1 MSQVCKLK
9 HDPETDYINVC
20 GDLTF
25 GTVNDLLASAR
36 RIFASIPV
44 LNIDLVDVTCSDSAG
59 LALLID
65 WMRSAKQQ
73 NKNIMFHNIPA
84 QMLAMAH
91 ASGLD
96 ELLPLQ

>member
-1 MSQVCKLK
+1 MSQPCELKL
-9 HDPETDYINVC
+9 DAETGCINVC

-25 GTVNDLLASAR
+25 TTVNDLLVASR
-36 RIFASIPV
+36 GVFAPIAV
-44 LNIDLVDVTCSDSAG
+44 LDIDLADVSCSDSAG

-65 WMRSAKQQ
+65 WMRSAKQK
-73 NKNIMFHNIPA
+73 NKNIVFHNIPA

>member
-1 MSQVCKLK
+1 MSQPCKLK
-9 HDPETDYINVC
+9 LDPETHYINVY

-25 GTVNDLLASAR
+25 ATVNGLLNSAR
-36 RIFASIPV
+36 PIFAPIAS
-44 LNIDLVDVTCSDSAG
+44 LNIDLANVSSSDSAG

-65 WMRSAKQQ
+65 WMRLAKQD
-73 NKNIMFHNIPA
+73 NKNIVFHNIPV

>member
-1 MSQVCKLK
+1 MSQACKLK
-9 HDPETDYINVC
+9 HDPETDYVNVC

-25 GTVNDLLASAR
+25 ATVNNLLVSSR
-36 RIFASIPV
+36 RVFTSIPV
-44 LNIDLVDVTCSDSAG
+44 LNIDLADVSCSDSAG

-73 NKNIMFHNIPA
+73 NKNIVFHNIPA

>member
-1 MSQVCKLK
+1 MSQPCKLK
-9 HDPETDYINVC
+9 LDAESGSINVS

-25 GTVNDLLASAR
+25 TTVNELLSTSHTL
-36 RIFASIPV
+36 FAPV
-44 LNIDLVDVTCSDSAG
+44 AELDIDLSDVTRSDSAG

-65 WMRSAKQQ
+65 WMRLAKQM
-73 NKNIMFHNIPA
+73 NKNIVFHSIPS

>member
-1 MSQVCKLK
+1 MSQVGKLK
-9 HDPETDYINVC
+9 HDPETDNINVV

-25 GTVNDLLASAR
+25 TTVNDLLVAAR
-36 RIFASIPV
+36 RIFAPLKV
-44 LNIDLVDVTCSDSAG
+44 LSIDLTEVSCSDSAG

-65 WMRSAKQQ
+65 WMRLAKQQ
-73 NKNIMFHNIPA
+73 NKNIVFHNIPD

>member
-1 MSQVCKLK
+1 MSQSCSLRL
-9 HDPETDYINVC
+9 DAETGHIDVS
-20 GDLTF
+20 GELTF
-25 GTVNDLLASAR
+25 TTVNELLESA
-36 RIFASIPV
+36 PV
-44 LNIDLVDVTCSDSAG
+44 LFAPISMLDIDLADVTRSDSAG

-65 WMRSAKQQ
+65 WMRSAKQM
-73 NKNIMFHNIPA
+73 NKNIVFHNIPA

>member
-1 MSQVCKLK
+1 MSQPCTLKLNADTG
-9 HDPETDYINVC
+9 HVDVSGE
-20 GDLTF
+20 LTF
-25 GTVNDLLASAR
+25 TTVSDLCVSAPEL
-36 RIFASIPV
+36 FASIEV
-44 LNIDLVDVTCSDSAG
+44 LEIDLAEVTRSDSAG

-65 WMRSAKQQ
+65 WMRSAKQM
-73 NKNIMFHNIPA
+73 NKNIVFHNIPT

>member
-1 MSQVCKLK
+1 MSQPCELKL
-9 HDPETDYINVC
+9 DAETGCINVC

-25 GTVNDLLASAR
+25 ATVNDLLVSAR
-36 RIFASIPV
+36 RVFTPIKV
-44 LNIDLVDVTCSDSAG
+44 LDIDLADVSCSDSAG

-65 WMRSAKQQ
+65 WMRAAKEE
-73 NKNIMFHNIPA
+73 NKPIVFHNIPA

>member
-1 MSQVCKLK
+1 MSQACTLKL
-9 HDPETDYINVC
+9 DAETGQIDVS
-20 GDLTF
+20 GELTF
-25 GTVNDLLASAR
+25 TTVKDLFVSA
-36 RIFASIPV
+36 PV
-44 LNIDLVDVTCSDSAG
+44 LFAPIASLEIDLARVMRSDSAG

-65 WMRSAKQQ
+65 WMRSAKQM
-73 NKNIMFHNIPA
+73 NKNIVFPNIPA

>member
-1 MSQVCKLK
+1 MSQSGDLKL
-9 HDPETDYINVC
+9 DPETGYINVC

-25 GTVNDLLASAR
+25 VTVNDLLNSAR
-36 RIFASIPV
+36 TVFATIPI
-44 LNIDLVDVTCSDSAG
+44 LDIDLSKVSCSDSAG

-73 NKNIMFHNIPA
+73 NKNIVFHNIPA

>member
-1 MSQVCKLK
+1 MSQACKLK
-9 HDPETDYINVC
+9 LDAEAGQIDVS
-20 GDLTF
+20 GELTF
-25 GTVNDLLASAR
+25 TTVKDLFVSAPILFAPLAA
-36 RIFASIPV
+36 
-44 LNIDLVDVTCSDSAG
+44 LEIDLAGVVHSDSAG

-65 WMRSAKQQ
+65 WMRSAKQM
-73 NKNIMFHNIPA
+73 NKNIVFHNIPA

>member
-1 MSQVCKLK
+1 MSQVCELKL
-9 HDPETDYINVC
+9 DAETGCINVC

-25 GTVNDLLASAR
+25 ATVNELLNSAR
-36 RIFASIPV
+36 RVFDPIEI
-44 LNIDLVDVTCSDSAG
+44 LDIDLAEVSCSDSAG
-59 LALLID
+59 LALLIE

>member
-1 MSQVCKLK
+1 MSQPCELKL
-9 HDPETDYINVC
+9 DAETGYINVC

-25 GTVNDLLASAR
+25 ETVNDLLVSAR
-36 RIFASIPV
+36 QVFSHIEV
-44 LNIDLVDVTCSDSAG
+44 LDLDLADVGCSDSAG

-65 WMRSAKQQ
+65 WMRSAERK
-73 NKNIMFHNIPA
+73 NKNIVFHNIPA

-96 ELLPLQ
+96 ELLPLR

>member
-1 MSQVCKLK
+1 MSQVGKLK

-25 GTVNDLLASAR
+25 ATVNDLLVSAR
-36 RIFASIPV
+36 RIFAPIKV
-44 LNIDLVDVTCSDSAG
+44 LNIDLAEVSCSDSAG
-59 LALLID
+59 LALLIE

-73 NKNIMFHNIPA
+73 NKNLVFHNIPA

>member
-1 MSQVCKLK
+1 MSQPCELKL
-9 HDPETDYINVC
+9 DTETGYINVC

-25 GTVNDLLASAR
+25 ATVNDLLISSR
-36 RIFASIPV
+36 RVFTPITA
-44 LNIDLVDVTCSDSAG
+44 LDIDLADVSCSDSAG

-65 WMRSAKQQ
+65 WMRLAKQQ
-73 NKNIMFHNIPA
+73 NKNILFHNIPA

>member
-1 MSQVCKLK
+1 MSQPCELKL
-9 HDPETDYINVC
+9 DAETGCINVC

-25 GTVNDLLASAR
+25 ATVNDLLVSAR
-36 RIFASIPV
+36 RVFTPIKV
-44 LNIDLVDVTCSDSAG
+44 LDIDLADVSCSDSAG

-65 WMRSAKQQ
+65 WMRAAKKE
-73 NKNIMFHNIPA
+73 NKPIVFHNIPA